1 MTLKAIADELN
12 TTTMTIYRRL
22 EKKSIN
28 IGELRDADTGEITPA
43 GAAVIASLFKNT
55 GTTDDNDRVKQI
67 ITDVLTGDAQAAT
80 GEAAQQT
87 PGSSGTEA
95 AQVAALMA
103 TVDGLRA
110 LVAQLEGER
119 DELRRQLS
127 QVTAALQAEQAD
139 RQQERRAL
147 TAGTGESTG
156 SAQDQQRRGW
166 FSRLFHGERAAR
178 GHDQKPGPSPWP
190 GSTAPRDAAAWSRWP
205 AARGALDRSRGDVSR
220 ISGAR
225 WSTGDDGSRGRLHD
239 SARGRHRPPDGDGGR
254 GWPDDQPR
262 QAGQPGSA
270 QQRRGPSPWMASAP
284 RATAAAE
291 PARAASRPGPSPR
304 SERPGDA
311 AAWQR
316 AGSVTPGRW
325 IGAGARSMWP
335 GSAAHGEAPATM
347 QIKA

>member
-67 ITDVLTGDAQAAT
+67 ITDVLTGDA
-80 GEAAQQT
+80 AQQT

-139 RQQERRAL
+139 RQQERLAL
-147 TAGTGESTG
+147 TAGSTD
-156 SAQDQQRRGW
+156 SAQQRRGW
-166 FSRLFHGERAAR
+166 FYRLFHG
-178 GHDQKPGPSPWP
+178 
-190 GSTAPRDAAAWSRWP
+190 
-205 AARGALDRSRGDVSR
+205 
-220 ISGAR
+220 
-225 WSTGDDGSRGRLHD
+225 
-239 SARGRHRPPDGDGGR
+239 
-254 GWPDDQPR
+254 
-262 QAGQPGSA
+262 
-270 QQRRGPSPWMASAP
+270 
-284 RATAAAE
+284 
-291 PARAASRPGPSPR
+291 
-304 SERPGDA
+304 
-311 AAWQR
+311 
-316 AGSVTPGRW
+316 
-325 IGAGARSMWP
+325 
-335 GSAAHGEAPATM
+335 
-347 QIKA
+347 

>member
-67 ITDVLTGDAQAAT
+67 ITDVLTGDTQGAT

-139 RQQERRAL
+139 RQQERLAL
-147 TAGTGESTG
+147 TAGSTD
-156 SAQDQQRRGW
+156 SAQQRRGW
-166 FSRLFHGERAAR
+166 FYRLFHG
-178 GHDQKPGPSPWP
+178 
-190 GSTAPRDAAAWSRWP
+190 
-205 AARGALDRSRGDVSR
+205 
-220 ISGAR
+220 
-225 WSTGDDGSRGRLHD
+225 
-239 SARGRHRPPDGDGGR
+239 
-254 GWPDDQPR
+254 
-262 QAGQPGSA
+262 
-270 QQRRGPSPWMASAP
+270 
-284 RATAAAE
+284 
-291 PARAASRPGPSPR
+291 
-304 SERPGDA
+304 
-311 AAWQR
+311 
-316 AGSVTPGRW
+316 
-325 IGAGARSMWP
+325 
-335 GSAAHGEAPATM
+335 
-347 QIKA
+347 

>member
-67 ITDVLTGDAQAAT
+67 ITDVLTGDAQGAT

-95 AQVAALMA
+95 AQVAALTA

-139 RQQERRAL
+139 RQQERLAL
-147 TAGTGESTG
+147 TAGST
-156 SAQDQQRRGW
+156 D
-166 FSRLFHGERAAR
+166 
-178 GHDQKPGPSPWP
+178 
-190 GSTAPRDAAAWSRWP
+190 
-205 AARGALDRSRGDVSR
+205 
-220 ISGAR
+220 
-225 WSTGDDGSRGRLHD
+225 
-239 SARGRHRPPDGDGGR
+239 
-254 GWPDDQPR
+254 
-262 QAGQPGSA
+262 SA
-270 QQRRGPSPWMASAP
+270 QQRRGWLY
-284 RATAAAE
+284 RLF
-291 PARAASRPGPSPR
+291 
-304 SERPGDA
+304 
-311 AAWQR
+311 
-316 AGSVTPGRW
+316 
-325 IGAGARSMWP
+325 
-335 GSAAHGEAPATM
+335 HG
-347 QIKA
+347 